1 MVNFASGIWH
11 LSLLH
16 IPMYFIFLMHYEC
29 SSLSVV
35 TFLVS
40 KFVLYDRIE
49 PGYCSY
55 DCMAYLFP
63 VVNNPPASIGNAR
76 NARST
81 PCVGKIPW
89 CRKWQPTSVSLPGKY
104 HEQRGLEGYSSW
116 TCKELDVT
124 ERLSVHAHMHFQF
137 ISFVSKACL
146 LWIAYSCILPFG
158 VVWQSLPLEFLI
170 KSHSMELILLD

>member
-1 MVNFASGIWH
+1 MVNFASGIWQ

-40 KFVLYDRIE
+40 KFALYDRIE

-55 DCMAYLFP
+55 DYMAYLFP

-81 PCVGKIPW
+81 PVWGRSPGVGNGNPLQYPCLENTMNREAWKA
-89 CRKWQPTSVSLPGKY
+89 TV
-104 HEQRGLEGYSSW
+104 HGL
-116 TCKELDVT
+116 
-124 ERLSVHAHMHFQF
+124 A
-137 ISFVSKACL
+137 
-146 LWIAYSCILPFG
+146 
-158 VVWQSLPLEFLI
+158 
-170 KSHSMELILLD
+170 KSGT